1 MNIDIANTEFN
12 EAVNTELNN
21 EPNTEPNYDMV
32 NPSHYKNTS
41 IETIDKMLRIWG
53 AEALAAHCE
62 MCAFKYR
69 ERIGSKPGQSVEQEL
84 KKINWYESYA
94 KELRSY

>member
-1 MNIDIANTEFN
+1 MNIN
-12 EAVNTELNN
+12 EAITEYN
-21 EPNTEPNYDMV
+21 ESVKHPDPKYDMV

-41 IETIDKMLRIWG
+41 IETIEKMRRIWG
-53 AEALAAHCE
+53 SEALAAHCE

-84 KKINWYESYA
+84 KKIKWYESFA
-94 KELRSY
+94 IELRGK